1 MDMSLVMA
9 ALTAQAGNLQN
20 NVAMQMLKSNNDAQK
35 EVVQALLGTPGSTSS
50 QANVASGV
58 GGNLDVSV

>member
-9 ALTAQAGNLQN
+9 AMTMQQGNLQANVATRVMKMNLDSQAEAAQVLLGAQAG
-20 NVAMQMLKSNNDAQK
+20 A
-35 EVVQALLGTPGSTSS
+35 SS

-58 GGNLDVSV
+58 GGVVDRSA